1 MAYSLRMDAFE
12 AYKHYLAL
20 KSHFTSKT
28 YDYFKYNGAVKAK
41 RESFEARNDKY
52 FFQKLSKRKDITE
65 FLVSLFVHGNKDMW
79 IGDIVRNEESEQT
92 FLKSQKV
99 KQSLTYVFMNDLEK
113 FNEDLVSSFVV
124 EEGQHPHA
132 LKLLMSDEIHIETFI
147 ILNDIMRFTPS
158 WNRQIEEQIIWPS
171 VRQKCKKY
179 QPFIEYDK
187 EKCKNIVVD
196 KFSLKR

>member
-1 MAYSLRMDAFE
+1 MAYSLRMDGFE

-28 YDYFKYNGAVKAK
+28 YDYFKYNGAVRAK

-52 FFQKLSKRKDITE
+52 FFQKLAKRKDITE

-92 FLKSQKV
+92 FLKSQKI

-124 EEGQHPHA
+124 HEGQHPHA
-132 LKLLMSDEIHIETFI
+132 LRLLMSNDIHIETFI

-179 QPFIEYDK
+179 HPFIEYDK

>member
-1 MAYSLRMDAFE
+1 MDAFE